1 MRLWVETL
9 LEQSEI
15 YVDIVALKICG
26 KKNSGLE
33 QWAANSSG
41 TLRLINT
48 GV

>member
-1 MRLWVETL
+1 MEII

-26 KKNSGLE
+26 KKNLGLE
-33 QWAANSSG
+33 QWAASSYG